1 MRQQTAEMFHAA
13 NVAFTSEQR
22 QAYNFWRS
30 KVTRAEYRLVDA
42 LELADIPTLHDDPVK
57 DEAYERLQELRTLI
71 SMAPDVMTE
80 D

>member
-22 QAYNFWRS
+22 QAYNFWRG
-30 KVTRAEYRLVDA
+30 KVTRAYYRLADA
-42 LELADIPTLHDDPVK
+42 LEFADIPTLHDDPVK

-71 SMAPDVMTE
+71 SMAPIIMTE